1 MTSPQ
6 KTTFTIASRAS
17 KLAQIQTNFVR
28 DALQAAHPH
37 LTFATSFLSVE
48 GDRNK
53 VQALYLLA
61 GKALWTKD
69 LEVALKDGSVDM
81 LVHSLKDCP
90 TVLPAGLEIGA
101 VPQRESPLDC
111 LVVKQ
116 GKAWKSLDELPDG
129 SVVGTSSV
137 RRVAQLRRQFPKL
150 AFLDC
155 RGNID
160 TRLAKLDDPASP
172 YAGIILAK
180 AGLERMD
187 LGHRV
192 TADLGVPTLYHAV
205 SQGALGVEIRADD
218 AQTAALCGALVHWPT
233 QWACFAERACLR
245 VLEGGCSVPV
255 GIDSTLEVHG
265 EGEGLLKLTG
275 CVTGLD
281 GSEHVQ
287 HSLEGSV
294 SSQAEAEA
302 LGVSLAKVLVDTGA
316 KAILE
321 DITKDRAKR
330 VAEEDSRTT
339 TKTDA
344 EVAAI
349 ESAMAAPA

>member
-1 MTSPQ
+1 MPFEGINSDL
-6 KTTFTIASRAS
+6 AS
-17 KLAQIQTNFVR
+17 
-28 DALQAAHPH
+28 
-37 LTFATSFLSVE
+37 
-48 GDRNK
+48 
-53 VQALYLLA
+53 
-61 GKALWTKD
+61 
-69 LEVALKDGSVDM
+69 
-81 LVHSLKDCP
+81 
-90 TVLPAGLEIGA
+90 
-101 VPQRESPLDC
+101 
-111 LVVKQ
+111 
-116 GKAWKSLDELPDG
+116 
-129 SVVGTSSV
+129 
-137 RRVAQLRRQFPKL
+137 
-150 AFLDC
+150 
-155 RGNID
+155 D
-160 TRLAKLDDPASP
+160 TRLAKLDDPNSP

-180 AGLERMD
+180 AGLERMN

-218 AQTAALCGALVHWPT
+218 AQTAALCKALVHWPT